1 MKKLIFIVSL
11 FLLAAC
17 ADSDN
22 EDINMD
28 IPAPPSIAEESA
40 HAAKTVLLTDKDS
53 QLLNVQTIPV
63 SKEILNFKID
73 VPALVY
79 PSPDNVFVMSA
90 PINGIVVKINAHEG
104 DQVKKNDVLLEL
116 ESLEFANL
124 VADFLTAVSEADYLK
139 EQYERTLR
147 LYNQK
152 IKSEKELDKSEVD
165 FQRSETSVQ
174 ASIARLRAV
183 GITDNEI
190 QNWQKN
196 QKSHPHLP
204 IRSPINGVITEH
216 LIDMGQAVESYQ
228 KMGMIVNSRK
238 VMIKGFVAPEDG
250 ALIKTGDK
258 IYLNMRETDKAAL
271 TTEVHNLIP
280 VLDEENRSITINSF
294 YSNPPF
300 WLKPGQNV
308 RMQVEVSTHTP
319 IIHIPLKAIQYEG
332 DQAAVFVK
340 IDDQKYEKRNI
351 GIDRLAGDYV
361 IVKYGLEEGSEVAVT
376 QVFALKALSKYG
388 EFAE

>member
-1 MKKLIFIVSL
+1 
-11 FLLAAC
+11 
-17 ADSDN
+17 
-22 EDINMD
+22 
-28 IPAPPSIAEESA
+28 
-40 HAAKTVLLTDKDS
+40 
-53 QLLNVQTIPV
+53 
-63 SKEILNFKID
+63 
-73 VPALVY
+73 
-79 PSPDNVFVMSA
+79 MSA

-104 DQVKKNDVLLEL
+104 DQVKKNEVLLEL

-124 VADFLTAVSEADYLK
+124 VADFLTAVSEADYQK
-139 EQYERTLR
+139 EQYERTLQ

-165 FQRSETSVQ
+165 FRRSETSVQ

-190 QNWQKN
+190 NNWEKN

-228 KMGMIVNSRK
+228 KMGMIINNRK

-250 ALIKTGDK
+250 SFIKAGDK
-258 IYLNMRETDKAAL
+258 IYLNMRETDNTAL
-271 TTEVHNLIP
+271 ITEVHNLVP

-308 RMQVEVSTHTP
+308 RMQVEVSTSMP
-319 IIHIPLKAIQYEG
+319 VIYIPLKAIQYEG
-332 DQAAVFVK
+332 DKAAVFVK
-340 IDDQKYEKRNI
+340 IDEKKYENRI
-351 GIDRLAGDYV
+351 IHTDRLAGEYA
-361 IVKYGLEEGSEVAVT
+361 IVKDGLEEGNEVVIT